1 MRLFQKLIPV
11 IDAEI
16 TPETVY
22 EAIQELTN
30 DRVTA
35 IGRFKTMVYTDIMQN
50 GIPLAHFSDEVTI
63 KFKGELW
70 TFKLSTLKELD
81 LCRFTPDMDDALV
94 GVNNVHALNLA
105 KFHMLLPDIN
115 GRLYKASHAAASLLL
130 TEYFAAHR
138 RYIEARNL
146 LFEFIDTAVIEEA
159 TVAAFIYTVYRT
171 TQFGEEPQRVK
182 LS

>member
-22 EAIQELTN
+22 EAIQELAN
-30 DRVTA
+30 DQATA

-50 GIPLAHFSDEVTI
+50 GIPLAHFSDVTI

-70 TFKLSTLKELD
+70 TFKLDTLKELD

-159 TVAAFIYTVYRT
+159 TMAGFIYTVYRT
-171 TQFGEEPQRVK
+171 MQFGDEPRRIK